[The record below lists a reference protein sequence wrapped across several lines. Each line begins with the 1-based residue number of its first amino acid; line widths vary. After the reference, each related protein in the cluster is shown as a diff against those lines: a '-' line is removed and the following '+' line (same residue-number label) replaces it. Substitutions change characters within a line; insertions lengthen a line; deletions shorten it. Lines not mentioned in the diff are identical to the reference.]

1 MGRLLPSGCVF
12 CESPGVTHKSRNKG
26 MRKNTSMA
34 LRGRMGI
41 SDLKQYLTKI
51 AVLHHPSPQTHHPPK
66 TTDSQCIRLVEPM
79 KPDCVSALQ
88 RKRLE
93 SWPEELRARLS
104 PARFESKNCGICGHF
119 PQIPEQSRRVSLH
132 FRLYGGAGGIRTL
145 GTVSETSK
153 SLYRGSC
160 IHHRS
165 AALGGTILRSPRV
178 TCGGFKGP

>member
-1 MGRLLPSGCVF
+1 
-12 CESPGVTHKSRNKG
+12 

-51 AVLHHPSPQTHHPPK
+51 AFLHHPSPQTHHPPK

-132 FRLYGGAGGIRTL
+132 FRLYGGEGDIRTL
-145 GTVSETSK
+145 GTGLNRARARTSVTYRESTTSEF
-153 SLYRGSC
+153 
-160 IHHRS
+160 
-165 AALGGTILRSPRV
+165 SPRLLALPV
-178 TCGGFKGP
+178 SPLRTTRT

>member
-1 MGRLLPSGCVF
+1 
-12 CESPGVTHKSRNKG
+12 

-104 PARFESKNCGICGHF
+104 PARFEKQELRNLRPF
-119 PQIPEQSRRVSLH
+119 PANSRAIQAGFSALQTVRWSRQS
-132 FRLYGGAGGIRTL
+132 GAN
-145 GTVSETSK
+145 S
-153 SLYRGSC
+153 
-160 IHHRS
+160 
-165 AALGGTILRSPRV
+165 SP
-178 TCGGFKGP
+178 PQ